1 MNNSELNELFNEF
14 LTIIRQEHRSAEA
27 RLVDLK
33 NRIYQQQTALNRNRQ
48 LFAGKPVKREAD
60 GDVLFAV

>member
-1 MNNSELNELFNEF
+1 MNNYELNELFNDF
-14 LTIIRQEHRSAEA
+14 LTIIRQEQRSPEA

-33 NRIYQQQTALNRNRQ
+33 NRIYQQQTAINRNRQ
-48 LFAGKPVKREAD
+48 LFADKPVKVESN